1 MIRRRSYLAH
11 TLHLIWS
18 TQNRQP
24 FITPDIEDR
33 LYDFLA
39 GVARRK
45 GCDVLAVGGTDNH
58 VHLLVTFPATI
69 RLCDL
74 LRDLKAGSSHF
85 MLETLKPDTW
95 FDWQD
100 SYASITVCPSHRKRI
115 IAYIRNQKQHHAEGT
130 TLELLERDSEL
141 YETDTP
147 PQSEGLPGEAA

>member
-11 TLHLIWS
+11 TLHLVWS
-18 TQNRQP
+18 TQRRQA

-45 GCDVLAVGGTDNH
+45 RCDVPAIGGTDNH
-58 VHLLVTFPATI
+58 VHLLVAFPATI

-100 SYASITVCPSHRKRI
+100 SYASITVSPSHRKRI
-115 IAYIRNQKQHHAEGT
+115 IASIRNQKQHHADGVTVE
-130 TLELLERDSEL
+130 ELERDGEI
-141 YETDTP
+141 YETDEDVT
-147 PQSEGLPGEAA
+147 QEGG